1 MPTSGST
8 TASGATRACR
18 NEPRTR
24 STISPSNNATQ
35 RHNPRQPSTY
45 RPPGTVQPTGS
56 SSLVAIVGIALLI
69 FGLIEA
75 ELRHALGDGVT
86 LPGLLPEHRAAIPTS
101 RAVLAAFTGL
111 HLTYTPTGPVLD
123 QLTTAQRTILAHLD
137 IPLPWQEQQPQ
148 PRKP

>member
-1 MPTSGST
+1 VFL
-8 TASGATRACR
+8 
-18 NEPRTR
+18 
-24 STISPSNNATQ
+24 
-35 RHNPRQPSTY
+35 HNDDRIEA
-45 RPPGTVQPTGS
+45 
-56 SSLVAIVGIALLI
+56 LIAIVGIALLI

-75 ELRHALGDGVT
+75 ELRHALGDGIA

-101 RAVLAAFTGL
+101 RAVLATFTGL

-123 QLTTAQRTILAHLD
+123 QLTTVQRTILAHLD